1 MRWIGAV
8 VLSLLLSACSVSVSG
23 TPTMSVSAAARTV
36 AQVMDFWSER
46 GVDMENVSRR
56 ELDSAPMCHGS
67 SFPVAMFCADVDSS
81 WVGWNAKFSERDV
94 RVDLVRA
101 TIDAVSARLG
111 DTDAGVWDVAVKECL
126 LGATAGVAGITDTDV
141 KKSLVHRNAYVRG
154 VYATS
159 PETEC
164 LFS

>member
-8 VLSLLLSACSVSVSG
+8 VVSLLLSACSVPISG
-23 TPTMSVSAAARTV
+23 TPTMSVSAAARIV

-101 TIDAVSARLG
+101 TIDAVSARLW
-111 DTDAGVWDVAVKECL
+111 DTNNGVRDVAVKECL
-126 LGATAGVAGITDTDV
+126 LGATAGVVGIADTDV
-141 KKSLVHRNAYVRG
+141 KKSLIHRDAYVRG
-154 VYATS
+154 MYATS

-164 LFS
+164 LFA

>member
-1 MRWIGAV
+1 
-8 VLSLLLSACSVSVSG
+8 
-23 TPTMSVSAAARTV
+23 MSVSAAARIV

-46 GVDMENVSRR
+46 GVDMESVSRR
-56 ELDSAPMCHGS
+56 EFDTAPMCRGS

-101 TIDAVSARLG
+101 TVDAVSARLW

-141 KKSLVHRNAYVRG
+141 KKSLIHRDAYVRG

-164 LFS
+164 LFA